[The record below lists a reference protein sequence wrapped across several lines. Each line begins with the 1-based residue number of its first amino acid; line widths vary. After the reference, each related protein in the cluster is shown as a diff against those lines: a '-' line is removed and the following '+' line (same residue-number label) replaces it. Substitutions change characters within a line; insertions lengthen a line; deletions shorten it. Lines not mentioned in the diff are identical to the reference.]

1 MDDEILS
8 KKEAA
13 KFLKISVSNLSR
25 LMKEK
30 KIPYSKVNGRVLFLK
45 EDLVKWVK
53 NKRVKQEFD

>member
-45 EDLVKWVK
+45 EDLIKWVK
-53 NKRVKQEFD
+53 SKRVK